1 MSIGRPMIRHR
12 GKERNRMN
20 TTYTG
25 LHRGSTVRGL
35 AWVLLG
41 LGSTIGL
48 GACTPATTPEK
59 LETAAVETYMVGD
72 IEVRTDGLSARDDAY
87 RADEI
92 TFELKPGEG
101 FEYKYRLEEGETM
114 VYSWVSSSPVRSEM
128 HSEADDQA
136 EGTAE
141 FFEVI
146 ESAESANGVFLAPFP
161 GIHGWYWLNP
171 DEEKPVTLT
180 LRSSGFY
187 SYAMEFRD
195 GNRRRYEPATVSTS
209 TD

>member
-1 MSIGRPMIRHR
+1 
-12 GKERNRMN
+12 MN
-20 TTYTG
+20 ITYTG
-25 LHRGSTVRGL
+25 LHSGLTVRRL
-35 AWVLLG
+35 AWVLIG

-48 GACTPATTPEK
+48 GACTPETTPEK
-59 LETAAVETYMVGD
+59 PDTAAVAVETYMVGD
-72 IEVRTDGLSARDDAY
+72 IEVRTDGLSARNDAY
-87 RADEI
+87 RVDEI
-92 TFELKPGEG
+92 TFELEPGEG
-101 FEYKYRLEEGETM
+101 FEYKYRIEKGETM
-114 VYSWVSSSPVRSEM
+114 VYSWVSASPVRSEM

-146 ESAESANGVFLAPFP
+146 ESAEAANGVFLAPFP

-187 SYAMEFRD
+187 AHAMEFR
-195 GNRRRYEPATVSTS
+195 GGKSRRYEPATVSTS

>member
-1 MSIGRPMIRHR
+1 M
-12 GKERNRMN
+12 K
-20 TTYTG
+20 TTYTRLHCG
-25 LHRGSTVRGL
+25 LTVRGL

-41 LGSTIGL
+41 LGSMIGL
-48 GACTPATTPEK
+48 GACAPETTPEIR
-59 LETAAVETYMVGD
+59 ETVAVETYMVGD
-72 IEVRTDGLSARDDAY
+72 IEVRIDGLSAHDNAY
-87 RADEI
+87 RTDEI
-92 TFELKPGEG
+92 TFEIEPGEG
-101 FEYKYRLEEGETM
+101 FEYKYRLEEGETI
-114 VYSWVSSSPVRSEM
+114 VYSWVSAGPIRSEM

-146 ESAESANGVFLAPFP
+146 ESADSANGMFRAPFP

-187 SYAMEFRD
+187 SYAMEFR
-195 GNRRRYEPATVSTS
+195 GGEKRRYEPATVSTS
-209 TD
+209 TESSR